1 MFSLFCGS
9 AAATT
14 AHHRLQELPHH
25 HQYLDDGRSGDD
37 QYQTYLGDCLL
48 PFKAD
53 IRIHHIVS
61 QKKVTQLDSF
71 VDTCAMKASTN

>member
-1 MFSLFCGS
+1 
-9 AAATT
+9 
-14 AHHRLQELPHH
+14 
-25 HQYLDDGRSGDD
+25 
-37 QYQTYLGDCLL
+37 L